1 LKHKYNH
8 NAPIIGRIFVNFT
21 NFAINSEDMFNCI
34 KEYYR
39 RRRVAASACKSSGN
53 FKNLRFV
60 ESVSFACCIE
70 SEGDI
75 SGVMDIHKFLGWKG
89 VRIAGLVVESKK
101 GIFEKSALAGQ
112 LQSLDGVTVVPFT
125 DLDWLGDMKE
135 GVATDFFEIKS
146 NLHINFNSTQ
156 PFVLQ
161 RIAQR
166 VNADMVIG
174 MQNQVN
180 IPFNFIVAG
189 KDGEVLSN
197 IEYLNQIFH
206 YLKIINKDVKDV
218 E

>member
-1 LKHKYNH
+1 MYSGKYTATSVPVWSVWLNTFWST
-8 NAPIIGRIFVNFT
+8 AATSVNSLYGFSCFST
-21 NFAINSEDMFNCI
+21 LLT
-34 KEYYR
+34 
-39 RRRVAASACKSSGN
+39 V
-53 FKNLRFV
+53 
-60 ESVSFACCIE
+60 
-70 SEGDI
+70 
-75 SGVMDIHKFLGWKG
+75 
-89 VRIAGLVVESKK
+89 
-101 GIFEKSALAGQ
+101 IFEKSPLAGQ

-135 GVATDFFEIKS
+135 GVAIDFFEIKS

-166 VNADMVIG
+166 ANADMVIG